1 MRGCPSAFLLTPT
14 HASHQPVCACAC
26 VRDHLCKCLFSRY
39 ILRAVVVMYMLC
51 VHVSAC
57 WSQCQS
63 VLLSGCLCVCAGGG
77 VRGEGTVNKTL
88 AGLGLVFLFVLYVSS
103 YFMKL
108 KVQGSLA
115 VLNLKV
121 GSIK

>member
-1 MRGCPSAFLLTPT
+1 MRARVRVLVSVSVCPL
-14 HASHQPVCACAC
+14 VW
-26 VRDHLCKCLFSRY
+26 
-39 ILRAVVVMYMLC
+39 
-51 VHVSAC
+51 VS
-57 WSQCQS
+57 
-63 VLLSGCLCVCAGGG
+63 LCVCAGGG
-77 VRGEGTVNKTL
+77 VSLWLEGTVNKTL